1 LPDISGTG
9 TTGKIPKWIDG
20 PNGVLGDS
28 LITEANNN
36 IGINTTPDP
45 RFKLDVLGFNRFRAP
60 NASFYLSGFK
70 PGGNDWVYQT
80 VDDDGRFRIWGGTNT
95 TGAERLT
102 IKLDT
107 GNVGIGA
114 PDPTSKL
121 TVLTP
126 NGEYGLTHTN
136 GTVTV
141 GTFVDGIAGWLG
153 TQSNHA
159 LKFFTNNGASSMTIT
174 PNGLVGIGTPS
185 PTHTLDVNGFFRA
198 SNIAGGNVVSET
210 TGGTNSW
217 AKFWVRTP
225 AQQWSIGSSNNFNG
239 NQLYFSNETAGGIQ
253 MAIMPNGNVGIGTTN
268 PFTRLEVVQ
277 PAATQLRFGASGSDN
292 GGYLI
297 STLPSQAILAGGARW
312 NGTSWIARDNVASLT
327 ATQFGHIEFYT
338 DSGFNV
344 GDTFNPTLRMKI
356 DENGNITQN
365 RDKGGLVKAMAY
377 VNGDGTILRCYN
389 GLTGSSSGNCGF
401 TVNHFADGGYGID
414 FGFQITDRFV
424 SVSAEHD
431 TDNTFSGENFGAG
444 FRFTSTSTSINVRT
458 FHSNDNTGTANSPFM
473 IVVY

>member
-1 LPDISGTG
+1 
-9 TTGKIPKWIDG
+9 
-20 PNGVLGDS
+20 
-28 LITEANNN
+28 
-36 IGINTTPDP
+36 
-45 RFKLDVLGFNRFRAP
+45 
-60 NASFYLSGFK
+60 
-70 PGGNDWVYQT
+70 
-80 VDDDGRFRIWGGTNT
+80 
-95 TGAERLT
+95 
-102 IKLDT
+102 
-107 GNVGIGA
+107 
-114 PDPTSKL
+114 
-121 TVLTP
+121 
-126 NGEYGLTHTN
+126 
-136 GTVTV
+136 
-141 GTFVDGIAGWLG
+141 
-153 TQSNHA
+153 
-159 LKFFTNNGASSMTIT
+159 
-174 PNGLVGIGTPS
+174 
-185 PTHTLDVNGFFRA
+185 
-198 SNIAGGNVVSET
+198 
-210 TGGTNSW
+210 
-217 AKFWVRTP
+217 
-225 AQQWSIGSSNNFNG
+225 
-239 NQLYFSNETAGGIQ
+239 
-253 MAIMPNGNVGIGTTN
+253 
-268 PFTRLEVVQ
+268 VVQ